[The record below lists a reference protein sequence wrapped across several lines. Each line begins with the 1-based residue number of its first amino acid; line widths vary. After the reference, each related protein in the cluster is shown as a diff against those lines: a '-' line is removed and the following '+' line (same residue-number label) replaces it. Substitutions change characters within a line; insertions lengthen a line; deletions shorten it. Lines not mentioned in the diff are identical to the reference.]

1 MAMTREDRLR
11 LREVLLYLAD
21 CLVAVNDMQEMHNCN
36 DCAISRKCAY
46 VPMPGQCARWNCP
59 LWQGGEREE
68 AAP

>member
-46 VPMPGQCARWNCP
+46 VPMPGQRVRWNCP

>member
-1 MAMTREDRLR
+1 MIKLD
-11 LREVLLYLAD
+11 
-21 CLVAVNDMQEMHNCN
+21 EMHNCN

-46 VPMPGQCARWNCP
+46 VPMPGQRVRWNCP